1 MRIRRGGVD
10 RLMRRFL
17 TGTVLILLM
26 LLCGRYISRAA
37 GSITKSDYKDM
48 ICAGGQWLVEAIWN
62 QAHPAENAGMSGSWP
77 DAWGSTGA
85 INDPDPAYRKYNAVK
100 TFYEEHQYLAW
111 YGNEESGQQ
120 TPEETGIVAS
130 GEAGAGTM
138 GASGFQGASQSLEA
152 ITGTLERPI
161 TGNTYVLEQL
171 MDYDFLIKH
180 FYSVHTST
188 TAGRDLMNAKDLLS
202 RDMTMKGDD
211 SKPQILIY
219 HTHSQEA
226 YKDSGP
232 GQTVVGVGD
241 YLTRLLEAKGY
252 NVYHDTSVYDLKNGQ
267 LDRSKAYNYA
277 LDGITNI
284 LQQNPSIEVVLDIH
298 RDGVG
303 ENLHLVT
310 QVDGR
315 DTAHTDLIALRRGI
329 GYVIQG
335 GALFPHLNVREN
347 IEYVPRLE
355 KNRLPEERIREL
367 MDMAALPMEMLSR
380 NVSELSGG
388 QQQRV
393 GIARALAAQPEII
406 LMDEP
411 FGALDGI
418 TRKQLQDEIIEIH
431 RRTGVTI
438 VFVTHDLRE
447 AVRLGTWILIMNEG
461 TIVQQ
466 GTPQDVRDNPNG
478 DYAQRLLEQLDCG

>member
-10 RLMRRFL
+10 RLVRRFL
-17 TGTVLILLM
+17 AGTVLILLM

-37 GSITKSDYKDM
+37 GSITKNECRNM

-62 QAHPAENAGMSGSWP
+62 QAHPAEDPGVSGSWP
-77 DAWGSTGA
+77 DVRGGSGGV
-85 INDPDPAYRKYNAVK
+85 NDPDPAYRKYNAVK

-130 GEAGAGTM
+130 GEAGAGGTADAGAAGADSTRGQDLAAGAGTM
-138 GASGFQGASQSLEA
+138 GASGFQGASQSLET
-152 ITGTLERPI
+152 ITGTLERPV

-188 TAGRDLMNAKDLLS
+188 TAGRDLMNARDLLS

-232 GQTVVGVGD
+232 GQTVVGIGD

-252 NVYHDTSVYDLKNGQ
+252 NVYHDKSVYDLKNGQ

-315 DTAHTDLIALRRGI
+315 DTAQIMFFNGLSQTPEG
-329 GYVIQG
+329 
-335 GALFPHLNVREN
+335 P
-347 IEYVPRLE
+347 IEYLQNPYREDNLAFSLQMQLGAAAYYPGFTRKIYLKGLRYNEHLRPKSSLIEVGAQT
-355 KNRLPEERIREL
+355 NTYEE
-367 MDMAALPMEMLSR
+367 ALNAMEPL
-380 NVSELSGG
+380 SELLDMVLQGNRKDS
-388 QQQRV
+388 
-393 GIARALAAQPEII
+393 II
-406 LMDEP
+406 
-411 FGALDGI
+411 
-418 TRKQLQDEIIEIH
+418 Q
-431 RRTGVTI
+431 
-438 VFVTHDLRE
+438 
-447 AVRLGTWILIMNEG
+447 
-461 TIVQQ
+461 
-466 GTPQDVRDNPNG
+466 
-478 DYAQRLLEQLDCG
+478 